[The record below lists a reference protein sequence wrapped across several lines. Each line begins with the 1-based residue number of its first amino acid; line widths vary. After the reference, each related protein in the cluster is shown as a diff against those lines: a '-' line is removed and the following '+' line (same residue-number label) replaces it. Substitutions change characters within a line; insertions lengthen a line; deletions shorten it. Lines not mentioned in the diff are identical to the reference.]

1 MIRIILT
8 SRKTNEEICYHTFKW
23 MDEAYRYAAD
33 YSRLESIKVEVLQ
46 DGNVIKW

>member
-23 MDEAYRYAAD
+23 MDEAYRFAYD
-33 YSRLESIKVEVLQ
+33 YSLMEGIKVEVLQ
-46 DGNVIKW
+46 DGNVTKW

>member
-23 MDEAYRYAAD
+23 MDEAYRFAYD
-33 YSRLESIKVEVLQ
+33 YSLMEGIKVSVLQ
-46 DGNVIKW
+46 DGNVI